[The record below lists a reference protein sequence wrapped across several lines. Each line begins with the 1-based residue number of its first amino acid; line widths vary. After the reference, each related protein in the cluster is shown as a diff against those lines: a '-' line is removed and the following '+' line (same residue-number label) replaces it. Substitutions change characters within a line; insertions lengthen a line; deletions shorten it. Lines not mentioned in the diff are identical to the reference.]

1 MKNTDKFCSNYDI
14 SKFYEIID
22 KIHFLKNQK
31 IFIIVSC
38 IFFLFLD
45 YTVLYKESK
54 GNQAHGKDILMK
66 TYFSLKGILNPAVN
80 ADSQPRTPRDMLL
93 DDIRKTQCALEI
105 AYSGFDNVTDPDL
118 IDCYIYEVNS
128 ALKRYRFL
136 LQQAAQMQLY
146 EEYHMDSPE
155 FCDTK
160 PLVQQ
165 PIA

>member
-1 MKNTDKFCSNYDI
+1 MK
-14 SKFYEIID
+14 
-22 KIHFLKNQK
+22 LP
-31 IFIIVSC
+31 C
-38 IFFLFLD
+38 IFFLFSD
-45 YTVLYKESK
+45 YTVLYKSLR
-54 GNQAHGKDILMK
+54 KDIPMK

-80 ADSQPRTPRDMLL
+80 TDPQPRTPRDMLL

-155 FCDTK
+155 FCDAK

>member
-1 MKNTDKFCSNYDI
+1 
-14 SKFYEIID
+14 
-22 KIHFLKNQK
+22 
-31 IFIIVSC
+31 
-38 IFFLFLD
+38 
-45 YTVLYKESK
+45 
-54 GNQAHGKDILMK
+54 MK

-155 FCDTK
+155 AADRVTAPGDIDHTQN
-160 PLVQQ
+160 PLAV
-165 PIA
+165 PYCSRLSLTSVLLYVNPAYTSCAFSISGRD